1 MFFSGLFLKAEN
13 AQARQCMLQAGSPGL
28 PQGWPRSPEHAQ
40 ACPGMLQAGSPGFP
54 QDDLRLGLRLVVQVF
69 LKIISCRRECPRMP
83 RHAVGWL
90 ALQGF
95 LRVASVAKNA
105 RAFLD
110 SGC

>member
-69 LKIISCRRECPRMP
+69 LKIISCRQEYPRMP
-83 RHAVGWL
+83 RHAVGWHSRGSSGL
-90 ALQGF
+90 PL
-95 LRVASVAKNA
+95 VAKNA